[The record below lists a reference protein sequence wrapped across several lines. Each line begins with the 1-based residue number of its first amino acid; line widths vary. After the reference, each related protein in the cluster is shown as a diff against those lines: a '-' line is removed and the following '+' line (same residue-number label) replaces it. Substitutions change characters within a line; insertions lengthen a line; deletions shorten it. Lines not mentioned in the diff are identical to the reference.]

1 MFGIWITWSKQ
12 CPTSIALYGLSCDII
27 VDKHFEVRNMVEPP
41 TPAETC
47 PDNAYLSFFSPNL
60 VSMSWK
66 VITKGAT
73 AAIVRPRYTGMPMD
87 ELHFNCM
94 LHVCDKGQVRS
105 SLAIR
110 HLWGIPLF
118 WTSRTCSISSG
129 SKIILIKHWYNN
141 FNNPWS
147 HFALSNHRI
156 HHTNP
161 PKKQLHLTSRIEN
174 HSHNP
179 LHDGCLVD
187 L

>member
-1 MFGIWITWSKQ
+1 
-12 CPTSIALYGLSCDII
+12 
-27 VDKHFEVRNMVEPP
+27 MVEPP

-118 WTSRTCSISSG
+118 
-129 SKIILIKHWYNN
+129 
-141 FNNPWS
+141 
-147 HFALSNHRI
+147 
-156 HHTNP
+156 
-161 PKKQLHLTSRIEN
+161 
-174 HSHNP
+174 
-179 LHDGCLVD
+179 
-187 L
+187 